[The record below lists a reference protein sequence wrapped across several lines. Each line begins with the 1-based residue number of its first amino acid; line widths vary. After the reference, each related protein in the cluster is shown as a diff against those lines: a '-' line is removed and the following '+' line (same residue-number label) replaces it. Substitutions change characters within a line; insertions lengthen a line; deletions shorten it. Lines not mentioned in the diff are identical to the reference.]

1 MSVLDG
7 DFIGFSFDDVHS
19 SDLGVLRVSDGS
31 RYNEYLLPTSQDV
44 TVQVP
49 GGDGTYYFGS
59 YYTGKP
65 FPISIA
71 FDSLTEEQLRKLRQ
85 TFTLKK
91 IGRLVFDEAP
101 YKYYMA
107 KVVSQP
113 QLKYICFGRPGE
125 PRVYKGEGTIQFMAY
140 YPYAKSTH
148 LSLKDSEG
156 NFYKEFQDANRVEWA
171 EESGLPETS
180 PSLSGA
186 TVTVENVGD
195 LEMDWRALYSFDSQ
209 WGIPSRIEV
218 NGVGLLTLSNVTQM
232 TGDSYIAIN
241 SKTNLIEGL
250 DADENPTGNLYNKYI
265 SGGAF
270 FKIPVG
276 NYNFSTT
283 GGAGCY
289 RLDYEY
295 IYY

>member
-59 YYTGKP
+59 YYTSRP
-65 FPISIA
+65 FSISIA

-140 YPYAKSTH
+140 SPYAKSTH

-156 NFYKEFQDANRVEWA
+156 NFYKEFQDANRIEWA
-171 EESGLPETS
+171 EGSGLPETS

-186 TVTVENVGD
+186 TVTINNVGD
-195 LEMDWRALYSFDSQ
+195 LEMDWRALYSCDNQ
-209 WGIPSRIEV
+209 WGIPSRIEI

-276 NYNFSTT
+276 SYNFSTT
-283 GGAGCY
+283 GGA
-289 RLDYEY
+289 
-295 IYY
+295 

>member
-71 FDSLTEEQLRKLRQ
+71 FDSLTEKQLRKLRQ

-171 EESGLPETS
+171 EESGLPEAS

-186 TVTVENVGD
+186 TVTINNVGD
-195 LEMDWRALYSFDSQ
+195 LEMDWRALYSFDNQ
-209 WGIPSRIEV
+209 WGIPGRIEI

-265 SGGAF
+265 SGGSF
-270 FKIPVG
+270 FKTPVG

>member
-7 DFIGFSFDDVHS
+7 DFIGFSFDGIHS
-19 SDLGVLRVSDGS
+19 SDLGILRVSDGS

-59 YYTGKP
+59 YYTNRP
-65 FPISIA
+65 FSISIA
-71 FDSLTEEQLRKLRQ
+71 FDSLTEEQIRKLRQ
-85 TFTLKK
+85 TFTLKR
-91 IGRLVFDEAP
+91 IGRLIFDETP

-125 PRVYKGEGTIQFMAY
+125 PRVYKGEGTIQFTAY
-140 YPYAKSTH
+140 YPYAKSVH
-148 LSLKDSEG
+148 LSLKNSEG
-156 NFYKEFQDANRVEWA
+156 NFYKEFQDVNRAEWA
-171 EESGLPETS
+171 EESGLPESS
-180 PSLSGA
+180 PSLGGA
-186 TVTVENVGD
+186 TIAVNNVGD
-195 LEMDWRALYSFDSQ
+195 MEMDWRALYSFDSQ

-218 NGVGLLTLSNVTQM
+218 NGVGLLALSNVTQA
-232 TGDSYIAIN
+232 TGDNYIAIN

-265 SGGAF
+265 SGGSF

-276 NYNFSTT
+276 SYDFSTT
-283 GGAGCY
+283 GGTGCY

>member
-91 IGRLVFDEAP
+91 IGRLIFDEAP

-186 TVTVENVGD
+186 TVTINNVGD

-276 NYNFSTT
+276 SYNFSTT

>member
-1 MSVLDG
+1 MSVLDR

-71 FDSLTEEQLRKLRQ
+71 FDSLTEKQLRKLRQ

-186 TVTVENVGD
+186 TIAVKNVGD

-209 WGIPSRIEV
+209 WGIPSRIEI

-283 GGAGCY
+283 GGTGCY

>member
-7 DFIGFSFDDVHS
+7 DFIGFSFDNVHS
-19 SDLGVLRVSDGS
+19 SDLGILRVSDGS
-31 RYNEYLLPTSQDV
+31 RYNEYLLPTSQDI

-59 YYTGKP
+59 YYTNRP
-65 FPISIA
+65 FSISIA

-91 IGRLVFDEAP
+91 IGRLIFDEAP
-101 YKYYMA
+101 YKYYSV
-107 KVVSQP
+107 KVTSQP

-125 PRVYKGEGTIQFMAY
+125 PRIYKGEGTIQFMAY

-148 LSLKDSEG
+148 LSLRDSEG
-156 NFYKEFQDANRVEWA
+156 NFYSDFQGINRTEWA
-171 EESGLPETS
+171 GESGLPETT

-186 TVTVENVGD
+186 TIAVKNVGD

-209 WGIPSRIEV
+209 WGVPSRIEV
-218 NGVGLLTLSNVTQM
+218 NGVGLLTLSNVIKAAE
-232 TGDSYIAIN
+232 DSYIALN

-250 DADENPTGNLYNKYI
+250 DANENPTGNLYNKYI
-265 SGGAF
+265 SGGSF

-276 NYNFSTT
+276 NYDFSTI
-283 GGAGCY
+283 GGNGCY

>member
-1 MSVLDG
+1 MSVLDR

-31 RYNEYLLPTSQDV
+31 RYNEYLLPTSQDI

-71 FDSLTEEQLRKLRQ
+71 FDSLTEKQLRKLRQ

-186 TVTVENVGD
+186 TVTIENVGD

-250 DADENPTGNLYNKYI
+250 DAYENPTGNLYNKYI

-276 NYNFSTT
+276 NYNFSTI

>member
-91 IGRLVFDEAP
+91 IGRLIFDEAP

-209 WGIPSRIEV
+209 WGIPSRIEI

-283 GGAGCY
+283 GGTGCY

>member
-1 MSVLDG
+1 
-7 DFIGFSFDDVHS
+7 
-19 SDLGVLRVSDGS
+19 
-31 RYNEYLLPTSQDV
+31 
-44 TVQVP
+44 
-49 GGDGTYYFGS
+49 
-59 YYTGKP
+59 
-65 FPISIA
+65 
-71 FDSLTEEQLRKLRQ
+71 
-85 TFTLKK
+85 
-91 IGRLVFDEAP
+91 
-101 YKYYMA
+101 MA

-125 PRVYKGEGTIQFMAY
+125 PRVYKGEGTIQFTAY

-209 WGIPSRIEV
+209 WGMPSRIEI

-265 SGGAF
+265 SGGTF